1 MTVATNSSP
10 TNANVPAS
18 AAVTNK
24 DVSKEK
30 NYWNGFY
37 SKFNV
42 THPSQFCVMTAVEVK
57 PEKSIVEFGCGNG
70 RDSVYFASKGFTV
83 FACDLSKDAIA
94 KNEETAAAMKGANL
108 NFEVVDASNKDQV
121 GAVIEKAREAAESDS
136 ITAYSRFFLHS
147 IDESQEDLFIEGL
160 ASAMKDGDELCF
172 EYRCALDEALD
183 KVHGKGHY
191 RRYIDTDALLEK
203 MAKLGFESV
212 YSITGRGM
220 AKYKSE
226 DPYVSRIICK
236 KI

>member
-1 MTVATNSSP
+1 MATT
-10 TNANVPAS
+10 TNAE
-18 AAVTNK
+18 VTNK
-24 DVSKEK
+24 DVSTEK
-30 NYWNGFY
+30 NYWNSFY

-42 THPSQFCVMTAVEVK
+42 SHPSQFCVMTAVELK
-57 PEKSIVEFGCGNG
+57 PENSIVEFGCGNA

-94 KNEETAAAMKGANL
+94 KNKETAAAMEGVNL
-108 NFEVVDASNKDQV
+108 SFEVVDAINKDQV
-121 GAVIEKAREAAESDS
+121 GAVIAKAREAGQSDS
-136 ITAYSRFFLHS
+136 ITTYARFFLHS
-147 IDESQEDLFIEGL
+147 IDESQEDLFIGGL
-160 ASAMKDGDELCF
+160 ASAMKEGDELCF
-172 EYRCALDEALD
+172 EYRCAEDEALD

-191 RRYIDTDALLEK
+191 RRYIDTEALLKK
-203 MAKLGFESV
+203 MAGMGFESV